1 MKTFTENKKA
11 HFDYEFLEKFEA
23 GLVLTG
29 QEAKSIR
36 LGRMKIIGSYVI
48 LRGNE
53 AYLINSNIPPYQTKN
68 TPESYNSSRARKL
81 LLNKS
86 EIRYLIGKSQQEH
99 LTLVPLRVYTKKEK
113 IKLEF
118 ALAKGRK
125 KADKKNLIKKRETD
139 REIKRELKIR
149 G

>member
-1 MKTFTENKKA
+1 MKVIARNKRA
-11 HFDYEFLEKFEA
+11 YFDYEHLEKFEA
-23 GLVLTG
+23 GVVLTG
-29 QEAKSIR
+29 QEAKSIKA
-36 LGRMKIIGSYVI
+36 GRINLSGAYVI

-53 AYLINSNIPPYQTKN
+53 AYLVNANVPPYQPKN
-68 TPESYNSSRARKL
+68 VPEDYNPTRLRKL

-86 EIRYLIGKSQQEH
+86 EIKYLVGKSEQKG

-118 ALAKGRK
+118 AIARGRK
-125 KADKKNLIKKRETD
+125 KADKKNLIKKRESEK
-139 REIKRELKIR
+139 EIKRELKKR